1 MISKEDFI
9 RVITEH
15 GHESRLRYMTLEQIR
30 SLRHSKEHGMCVLC
44 TGRFSAANKNF
55 ALTMFDDIHID
66 HGANMFLYN
75 PLTDSH
81 SYYSTGA
88 LEDLLDERDGEYS
101 NLEYYIIPTE
111 EMSLDIEELI

>member
-15 GHESRLRYMTLEQIR
+15 GLKSRLRYMTLEQIR
-30 SLRHSKEHGMCVLC
+30 SLRHSKEHEMCVLC
-44 TGRFSAANKNF
+44 TERFSAANDNF
-55 ALTMFDDIHID
+55 VLTMFKYNDIPFR
-66 HGANMFLYN
+66 ANMFLYN

-81 SYYSTGA
+81 SYYSSGS

-101 NLEYYIIPTE
+101 NLEYYIIPIE
-111 EMSLDIEELI
+111 EMSWDIEELI

>member
-15 GHESRLRYMTLEQIR
+15 GHESRLRHMTLEQIR

-44 TGRFSAANKNF
+44 TERFSAVNTNF
-55 ALTMFDDIHID
+55 VLTMFEDTNLSHR
-66 HGANMFLYN
+66 ANMFLYN

-81 SYYSTGA
+81 SYYSSGS